1 MTFNKIKELIS
12 NNESRTLEL
21 KKSTGELK
29 DAMQSACAF
38 LNSEGGTLIFGIT
51 PKSLRI
57 VGQEVSD
64 STQQEIANALSN
76 IEPSVDV
83 RVEYINVPN
92 NPNNKIIV
100 LKFESFVWGNQPYTY
115 KGCPYYRIES
125 TTKVMPR
132 DMFEERLKAAKPN
145 FFAWER
151 QKAESI
157 NLDDLNEN
165 RLRGA
170 IRLGVERGRMLET
183 TLTENI
189 TTILDK
195 LHLLTDGVPNN
206 AAAALFTTKINE
218 YPQFKLRMARFV
230 GTNKNEFIDNVR
242 AEGNIFDL
250 LDAGMSFFF
259 KHLSQS
265 GKIVGFERKEQLEV
279 PAEALRE
286 ALINAICHRQYEKY
300 NLTIGISIYD
310 DRVEIEN
317 PGAFPKQ
324 LSVEKIREPHLSYPY
339 NPTIAEVLF
348 KTTFLENWGS
358 GISRIIEKCK
368 ECNLPEPEWTSN
380 GGFVI
385 ITFRRPINDTN
396 EPINDTNEPIND
408 TNEPINDTN
417 EPINDTNEP
426 INKKQQLII
435 QLIISD
441 PCITQN
447 EISQKLGL
455 SIITIKRH
463 MKEMKNKQII
473 KYVGNKKSGH
483 WEIIEN

>member
-1 MTFNKIKELIS
+1 MNFNEIIELIS
-12 NNESRTLEL
+12 NNESLTLEL

-29 DAMQSACAF
+29 DAMHSACAF
-38 LNSEGGTLIFGIT
+38 LNSEGGMLIFGVT

-64 STQQEIANALSN
+64 NTKQEIANALSN
-76 IEPSVDV
+76 IEPAVDV
-83 RVEYINVPN
+83 RIEYISIPDNLK
-92 NPNNKIIV
+92 NKIIV
-100 LKFESFVWGNQPYTY
+100 LRFEPFAWGKRPYTY
-115 KGCPYYRIES
+115 NGRPYYRIES

-132 DMFEERLKAAKPN
+132 EMFEERLKAAKPN
-145 FFAWER
+145 FYSWER
-151 QKAESI
+151 QKAEGV
-157 NLDDLNEN
+157 NLTDLNEN

-189 TTILDK
+189 EIILDK
-195 LHLLTDGVPNN
+195 LHLLTDGAPNN
-206 AAAALFTTKINE
+206 AAAALFTTNINE

-242 AEGNIFDL
+242 VEGNIFDL

-259 KHLSQS
+259 KHLSQN
-265 GKIVGFERKEQLEV
+265 GKIVGFERKEQLEI

-317 PGAFPKQ
+317 PGEFPQQ
-324 LSVEKIREPHLSYPY
+324 LTLKTIREPHLSYPY
-339 NPTIAEVLF
+339 NPIIAEVLF

-358 GISRIIEKCK
+358 GIGRIIERCK
-368 ECNLPEPEWTSN
+368 ECNLPEPEWNIN

-385 ITFRRPINDTN
+385 VTFRRPITISLIN
-396 EPINDTNEPIND
+396 EPI
-408 TNEPINDTN
+408 
-417 EPINDTNEP
+417 NEP
-426 INKKQQLII
+426 INKRQKMIIELMRSEPHITRQL
-435 QLIISD
+435 L
-441 PCITQN
+441 
-447 EISQKLGL
+447 SQRLEVSL
-455 SIITIKRH
+455 ATIKRDIQIL
-463 MKEMKNKQII
+463 NSKQIVR
-473 KYVGNKKSGH
+473 YVGDKKNGY
-483 WEIIEN
+483 WEIIKN